1 MKQNHTKQYR
11 ACRDTF
17 LKTLYHYDT
26 PGQSLVMDETS
37 GRLFLRKELTY
48 YDPSVY
54 QFLMGC
60 RDSRLVHVFDAWQE
74 DGRFVVLEQ
83 YVQGELLSE
92 RLRRDDLSAQEKQT
106 ILHDVCGAL
115 EVLHSASPPIVHRD
129 VKPENIMVT
138 DSGRAVLMDYDA
150 SKRVKPAQSR
160 DTVLL
165 GTRDS
170 AAPEQYGFGASDVRT
185 DVYSTGKLIAAMFG
199 NTPIYH
205 HIVEKATRL
214 DPKRRYPN
222 IAALDRALS
231 RFDKSIENV
240 NSWGWLRV
248 IGTALCV
255 MLAFA
260 LCRTMTF
267 ENSSGPAEDFITQVA
282 FFVAQLAVIEVWFN
296 WTGAFDHLPFR
307 KQGQVSLG
315 RKIVEKLIYGAV
327 FFCLILIM
335 AVILI
340 LCIFGA

>member
-1 MKQNHTKQYR
+1 MEQNNTNQYR

-17 LKTLYHYDT
+17 FKTLYHFDV
-26 PGQSLVMDETS
+26 PGQSLVIDETS

-54 QFLMGC
+54 EFLMGC
-60 RDSRLVHVFDAWQE
+60 RDSRLVHVADAWQE
-74 DGRFVVLEQ
+74 GDRLVVLEA
-83 YVQGELLSE
+83 YVSGTPLSE
-92 RLRRDDLSAQEKQT
+92 RLRRGDLSAPEKLT

-115 EVLHSASPPIVHRD
+115 GVLHNAAPPIVHRD

-185 DVYSTGKLIAAMFG
+185 DVYGVGKLIAAMVG
-199 NTPIYH
+199 DAPLYRPI
-205 HIVEKATRL
+205 IAKATQL

-222 IAALDRALS
+222 IAALDRALK
-231 RFDKSIENV
+231 RRDRPTANV
-240 NSWGWLRV
+240 HNWSWLRV
-248 IGTALCV
+248 IGTVLCV
-255 MLAFA
+255 MFAFA
-260 LCRTMTF
+260 LCREMTF
-267 ENSSGPAEDFITQVA
+267 ENSSGPIEDRITQIA
-282 FFVAQLAVIEVWFN
+282 FFAAQLAVIEVWFD
-296 WTGAFDHLPFR
+296 WTGIFNHLPFR
-307 KQGQVSLG
+307 RQGQVSSG
-315 RKIVEKLIYGAV
+315 RKIVEKLIYSAV
-327 FFCLILIM
+327 LFCLILIV

-340 LCIFGA
+340 LCIFGG

>member
-17 LKTLYHYDT
+17 FKTLYHFDT
-26 PGQSLVMDETS
+26 PGQSLVIDETS

-222 IAALDRALS
+222 IAALDL
-231 RFDKSIENV
+231 ENV
-240 NSWGWLRV
+240 RAEKETRNYVNRTTNCEYANLDKLVAASVKQQQAVNTILRH
-248 IGTALCV
+248 GHFQRLPKALKEAAELRLNYPDASLQE
-255 MLAFA
+255 LADMA
-260 LCRTMTF
+260 DIKKSGMNHRLTRLIEYAQDL
-267 ENSSGPAEDFITQVA
+267 ENGLV
-282 FFVAQLAVIEVWFN
+282 
-296 WTGAFDHLPFR
+296 
-307 KQGQVSLG
+307 
-315 RKIVEKLIYGAV
+315 
-327 FFCLILIM
+327 
-335 AVILI
+335 
-340 LCIFGA
+340 